1 MGLTQEYRLLSL
13 TLVTLLFSQWPEPMP
28 GLAQAGLLA
37 HFGLFFLW
45 QRLRCHPRS
54 LALTTWIGWLAFV
67 ALNVVFL
74 NAWLLLFWKL
84 ALISCFGGRFL
95 SRLRDRW
102 VNRAVLLFLIASLFL
117 VDLNALFKL
126 SLIPAE
132 FVPWLLYGLLSL
144 PVILFWV
151 PVGET
156 THTRDSLDFLPGL
169 MLCLLV
175 CLIAL
180 GSVLSASY
188 AHILYPLAVL
198 GVSLGTGLLILV
210 IVGLW
215 LSVSPY
221 ENFQQL
227 WARQSPNSSSTLE
240 QWLVAL
246 TQLLQDKSM
255 THQKFLEVGLERL
268 TELPWICGVGWQS
281 LSGHG
286 ARGEEGEHQASMHIQ
301 SLEVTL
307 YAVQPISAAHQ
318 AQAKLLVQLLE
329 QFHQS
334 KRREE
339 TFVQQA
345 HLRAIYE
352 TGAKLTHDI
361 KNILQSLYALTS
373 AVETAKP
380 EEFGITQRITQNQLS
395 HLTQRLK
402 RTLDKL
408 GQPSESGYSD
418 TPVRVWWDNLRARH
432 HSRDIHFSASIMWN
446 TNIPEDLFDNV
457 IENLLANALNK
468 RQREF
473 GLSIQVALET
483 SENQVS
489 LSVCDNGSAIADDLE
504 KELLS
509 QPVPSHDG
517 FGIGLYQA
525 AKQSIHSG
533 YRLRVSHN
541 EPGMVCF
548 ELASV

>member
-1 MGLTQEYRLLSL
+1 
-13 TLVTLLFSQWPEPMP
+13 
-28 GLAQAGLLA
+28 
-37 HFGLFFLW
+37 
-45 QRLRCHPRS
+45 
-54 LALTTWIGWLAFV
+54 
-67 ALNVVFL
+67 
-74 NAWLLLFWKL
+74 
-84 ALISCFGGRFL
+84 
-95 SRLRDRW
+95 
-102 VNRAVLLFLIASLFL
+102 
-117 VDLNALFKL
+117 
-126 SLIPAE
+126 
-132 FVPWLLYGLLSL
+132 
-144 PVILFWV
+144 
-151 PVGET
+151 
-156 THTRDSLDFLPGL
+156 
-169 MLCLLV
+169 
-175 CLIAL
+175 
-180 GSVLSASY
+180 
-188 AHILYPLAVL
+188 
-198 GVSLGTGLLILV
+198 
-210 IVGLW
+210 
-215 LSVSPY
+215 
-221 ENFQQL
+221 
-227 WARQSPNSSSTLE
+227 
-240 QWLVAL
+240 
-246 TQLLQDKSM
+246 
-255 THQKFLEVGLERL
+255 
-268 TELPWICGVGWQS
+268 
-281 LSGHG
+281 
-286 ARGEEGEHQASMHIQ
+286 
-301 SLEVTL
+301 
-307 YAVQPISAAHQ
+307 
-318 AQAKLLVQLLE
+318 LLVQFLE

-489 LSVCDNGSAIADDLE
+489 LSVCDDGSAIADDLE